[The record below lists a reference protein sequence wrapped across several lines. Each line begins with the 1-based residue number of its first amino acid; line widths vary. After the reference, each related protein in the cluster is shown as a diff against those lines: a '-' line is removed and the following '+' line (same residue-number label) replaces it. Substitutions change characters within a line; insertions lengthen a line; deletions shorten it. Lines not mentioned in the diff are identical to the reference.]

1 MISLLEEILYFFH
14 NNHLVYFSTKTL
26 YIGNSISEFIG
37 FIQVPQF
44 CFMHEM
50 TSGLVNNS
58 QELGEFL
65 NHWAPYKFLWKN
77 NEQNKREML
86 NASLN
91 EFESWLH
98 RHCELESHLT
108 TEPDQHVFGSCLVV
122 STVEN

>member
-1 MISLLEEILYFFH
+1 MLELQFQSLLGL
-14 NNHLVYFSTKTL
+14 SK
-26 YIGNSISEFIG
+26 
-37 FIQVPQF
+37 F
-44 CFMHEM
+44 CFMLEM
-50 TSGLVNNS
+50 TSVVVNNL

-77 NEQNKREML
+77 SEQNKREML

-91 EFESWLH
+91 EFESWLR

-122 STVEN
+122 STGEDWKLYISSVIWFSSNKLPVCHL

>member
-1 MISLLEEILYFFH
+1 ML
-14 NNHLVYFSTKTL
+14 
-26 YIGNSISEFIG
+26 
-37 FIQVPQF
+37 
-44 CFMHEM
+44 EM

-91 EFESWLH
+91 ELESWLH

-122 STVEN
+122 STGENYKLYT

>member
-1 MISLLEEILYFFH
+1 MIYLLEEVLYFSII
-14 NNHLVYFSTKTL
+14 LIWYILAQKL
-26 YIGNSISEFIG
+26 YIEITISEFIG
-37 FIQVPQF
+37 FIQIPQF
-44 CFMHEM
+44 SFMHEM
-50 TSGLVNNS
+50 TSGLVNNL

-65 NHWAPYKFLWKN
+65 NHWTPYKFLWKN

-91 EFESWLH
+91 EFESWLR

-122 STVEN
+122 STGEN

>member
-1 MISLLEEILYFFH
+1 M
-14 NNHLVYFSTKTL
+14 
-26 YIGNSISEFIG
+26 GNIRVS
-37 FIQVPQF
+37 QF
-44 CFMHEM
+44 CFMNKM
-50 TSGLVNNS
+50 ISFLTNNS

-91 EFESWLH
+91 EFESWLR

-108 TEPDQHVFGSCLVV
+108 TEPDQHVFGSSLVI
-122 STVEN
+122 SAGENYKLHLSFANWFRQNKLPVCHL